1 MSSTV
6 SDHVHWKG
14 SSFFVI
20 ISEQQVIKIT
30 SVDEMLCRL
39 GREIFNTNEVA
50 EDVME
55 LSTSK
60 GDLRIHAEVKSLRF
74 KNATLR
80 QHTKNLEEILKTFA

>member
-1 MSSTV
+1 MMTAIQHSGG
-6 SDHVHWKG
+6 HMGQH
-14 SSFFVI
+14 
-20 ISEQQVIKIT
+20 
-30 SVDEMLCRL
+30 
-39 GREIFNTNEVA
+39 TNEVA

-80 QHTKNLEEILKTFA
+80 QHTKNLKEILKTFA